1 VISTYV
7 SRLEQLA
14 KEGRLL
20 QARLS
25 ADSVDSHTPQLSRLW
40 QKECAAI
47 VNTLSGGAKSH
58 WLSRAFS
65 QAFLVRSTGEKVVEN
80 APAAEIVGRIVEVL
94 NEASA
99 SLASLDGNGG
109 SSKLQGAPPARRF
122 DFVHDAALRP
132 VLEAAYLDSRNALEE
147 RRFEAALTGACGLL
161 EAIVTDALVHSD
173 QTRLKAGMPEGRITD
188 YSFEARIACAERAGL
203 IRGGCARL
211 PPVAWRYRELIDADG
226 RLRADAS
233 VSERDA
239 RLASQVLQV
248 VLRDLDPGR

>member
-1 VISTYV
+1 VISTYL

-65 QAFLVRSTGEKVVEN
+65 QAFLIRSTGGKAVED
-80 APAAEIVGRIVEVL
+80 APAADIVGRIVDVL
-94 NEASA
+94 NQASA
-99 SLASLDGNGG
+99 SLVGLGGNGG

-132 VLEAAYLDSRNALEE
+132 ILEAAYLDSRNALEQ
-147 RRFEAALTGACGLL
+147 RRFEAALTTACGLL
-161 EAIVTDALVHSD
+161 EAVVTDALAHAEG
-173 QTRLKAGMPEGRITD
+173 QLLKEGMPDGRLTD
-188 YSFEARIACAERAGL
+188 WPFEARIACAERAGL
-203 IRGGCARL
+203 IRSGCARL
-211 PPVAWRYRELIDADG
+211 PPVAWRYRELMDADG
-226 RLRADAS
+226 LLRPDPA

>member
-1 VISTYV
+1 VIDAYLA
-7 SRLEQLA
+7 RLEQLA
-14 KEGRLL
+14 NEGRVL

-25 ADSVDSHTPQLSRLW
+25 SEPADSDAPQLTRLW
-40 QKECAAI
+40 QGECAAI
-47 VNTLSGGAKSH
+47 VNTLSGGVKSH

-65 QAFLVRSTGEKVVEN
+65 QAFLIRPAGGAAVEDAAAADIVR
-80 APAAEIVGRIVEVL
+80 RMVEVL
-94 NEASA
+94 NQASA
-99 SLASLDGNGG
+99 SLATLDGNGG
-109 SSKLQGAPPARRF
+109 NRQSQGAPPVRRF
-122 DFVHDAALRP
+122 DFVHEAALRP
-132 VLEAAYLDSRNALEE
+132 ILEAAYLDSRNALEE

-161 EAIVTDALVHSD
+161 EAIITDALVHAD
-173 QTRLKAGMPEGRITD
+173 QPRLKASMPEGRITD
-188 YSFEARIACAERAGL
+188 WSFEARIACAERAGL

-226 RLRADAS
+226 LLRADAS

>member
-1 VISTYV
+1 VIGTYL

-25 ADSVDSHTPQLSRLW
+25 ADSVDSHTPQLNRLW
-40 QKECAAI
+40 QSECAAI
-47 VNTLSGGAKSH
+47 INTLSGGTKSH

-65 QAFLVRSTGEKVVEN
+65 QAFLIRSTGGKAVED
-80 APAAEIVGRIVEVL
+80 APAADIVGRIVEVL
-94 NEASA
+94 NQASA

-122 DFVHDAALRP
+122 DFVHDASLRP
-132 VLEAAYLDSRNALEE
+132 VLEAAYLDSRNALEQ

-161 EAIVTDALVHSD
+161 EAIVTDALAHAD
-173 QTRLKAGMPEGRITD
+173 QSRLKDSMLDERIAD
-188 YSFEARIACAERAGL
+188 WSFEARIACAERAGL

-226 RLRADAS
+226 LLRADAA
-233 VSERDA
+233 VSEREA